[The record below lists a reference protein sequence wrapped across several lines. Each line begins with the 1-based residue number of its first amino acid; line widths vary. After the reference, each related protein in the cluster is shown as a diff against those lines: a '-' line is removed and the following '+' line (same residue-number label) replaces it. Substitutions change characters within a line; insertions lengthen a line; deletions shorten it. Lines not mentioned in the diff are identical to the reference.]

1 LMERQRDIQKRR
13 NCRHLGTINEVMVE
27 GRNEPRQQSIGRST
41 QNKTVN
47 FTVSQT
53 ALPTP
58 GSYVS
63 VLITGSFPNSLL
75 GQMVV

>member
-1 LMERQRDIQKRR
+1 MERQRDIQKRR

-47 FTVSQT
+47 FTVSQSE
-53 ALPTP
+53 LPTL

>member
-1 LMERQRDIQKRR
+1 MKKKSRRLTVLMEHQRDIQKRL

-27 GRNEPRQQSIGRST
+27 GRNQPRQQSIGRST

-53 ALPTP
+53 ELPMP
-58 GSYVS
+58 GS
-63 VLITGSFPNSLL
+63 
-75 GQMVV
+75 